1 MRSTVDKTMEK
12 LMTRQKFVYRYLSDD
27 GLPGDEGA
35 FLVCSFWLVSCLTRE
50 GRLDE
55 AEKLLESLIECSNH
69 LGLFSEE
76 IDPETGAM
84 LGNFPQAFTHMGF
97 VTATVELGDA
107 LARARQTKKGDGG
120 EMEGPLD
127 RPSLERPSPDR
138 DAEEGRERRERAAMV
153 DERGPR

>member
-1 MRSTVDKTMEK
+1 MVSQETKAP
-12 LMTRQKFVYRYLSDD
+12 SWS
-27 GLPGDEGA
+27 
-35 FLVCSFWLVSCLTRE
+35 CSFWLVSCLTRE

-55 AEKLLESLIECSNH
+55 AERLLESLIEYSNH

-97 VTATVELGDA
+97 VTATVELGKA
-107 LARARQTKKGDGG
+107 LARARQTKKGDGRERKG
-120 EMEGPLD
+120 LLD
-127 RPSLERPSPDR
+127 RASPAH

-153 DERGPR
+153 DERRPR